1 MKRGERVSGY
11 GLRPLFSGKD
21 RRLEDYI
28 SKLSVRKNNVI
39 FISSGNKFLSLVVN

>member
-1 MKRGERVSGY
+1 MKKGEQVSDY
-11 GLRPLFSGKD
+11 VFIPLFSGKD

-28 SKLSVRKNNVI
+28 SKLSVGQKNVT